1 MKRKI
6 LVIAVIALVAVAVFG
21 SQALADKPGTLPSN
35 PDISDVLQS
44 MNQTLT
50 NTQGAVGTIDG
61 TVNTINGTVETIFG
75 MLDDP
80 NHGLV
85 EIKAEVAN
93 IEATVNS
100 MNQTLTNTQGA
111 VAAIEVKVNEMDAK
125 LDGMVK
131 MESYSGQAALYAGNS
146 TIPVHETYPEA
157 RHVSLTLSV
166 FPMFFDVDDF
176 VYVLDKSVSYI
187 QFGVPVLKIEEG
199 GPFYA
204 TVEFV
209 TTEWEIWAYNSETDE
224 GPWPVDY
231 KYTVTYPD

>member
-131 MESYSGQAALYAGNS
+131 MESYSGKAWLAAGNS

-166 FPMFFDVDDF
+166 FPMFFDDDDF
-176 VYVLDKSVSYI
+176 VYVLDKSVSSFI
-187 QFGVPVLKIEEG
+187 GAPVLTIGEG

-209 TTEWEIWAYNSETDE
+209 TTEWSIWAGNGETGG